1 MWSAKEIWDAGR
13 EALAARDN
21 PAPAPAPAPA
31 PVVEAAPAPAVEA
44 DFDPAAFGF
53 EARPYRVTF
62 RGGTS
67 GEYDGAVLARQF
79 PFDPRDVKRVEPV
92 EEVGQGL

>member
-13 EALAARDN
+13 ASLAARDN
-21 PAPAPAPAPA
+21 PAPA
-31 PVVEAAPAPAVEA
+31 PVVEAAPAPEVEA
-44 DFDPAAFGF
+44 DFDLAAFGF
-53 EARPYRVTF
+53 EARPYRITF

-79 PFDPRDVKRVEPV
+79 PFDPREVKRVEPV